1 MAKTT
6 NKLPFLLQKQLK
18 PPQRLVEPVLPD
30 LQPTRSLKILLAE
43 DNLINAR
50 SMTAILSRMGHQVTT
65 VEDGLQALEQWRSAS
80 WDCILMDVQMP
91 VLDGIEATRMIR
103 REEQQRGSHTLVI
116 ALTAPALRG
125 DRERILA
132 EGFDSYIAKPVDIEL
147 LLAELV
153 LVTGATAAT
162 TQRG

>member
-1 MAKTT
+1 
-6 NKLPFLLQKQLK
+6 
-18 PPQRLVEPVLPD
+18 
-30 LQPTRSLKILLAE
+30 
-43 DNLINAR
+43 
-50 SMTAILSRMGHQVTT
+50 
-65 VEDGLQALEQWRSAS
+65 
-80 WDCILMDVQMP
+80 MP

-116 ALTAPALRG
+116 ALTAHALRG

-147 LLAELV
+147 LLAELA